1 MPPGDRPEYSICE
14 IFRRDRAVGIGFA
27 ISQAHVVTCAHV
39 VNSALGR
46 ADKRDPAQPGHDTV
60 VRLRFAIGSTPNDD
74 GYRAA
79 SVAGWLPAEAGTFDV
94 DDVAVLELAEPV
106 PAHVPVL
113 RPTRYRPLMPVQM
126 WGPQP
131 GRSDGG
137 HVKGELLGEVR
148 GGRIQVRVDGG
159 PFRIRPGFS
168 GGPVWE
174 PGSGDAAGVLSAY
187 GAEDDA
193 TDAYLLGV
201 DRITAAWPGWPPAEL
216 DGGSERVSRRGRTAI
231 SVVGTPPRDLATVT
245 SPQVE
250 AEGGPHSSMTGAVSI
265 VARAGSIGNL
275 VMGRSFGRRS
285 ALVLILAAVLVLG
298 AGAGVLMLAEHH
310 AGQPED
316 RPVSRSPLAA
326 VVMIQP
332 VPCRSG
338 WVVPDHGQHMIP
350 DVPGQQPAGAVL
362 SSGGSVII
370 TVQGVAGR
378 TVVLQSMTVVVVHR
392 APSMA
397 GIYLPAGCQEEL
409 VPREYKL
416 NLDSPAPRVVPQ
428 PGNISFPYTIT
439 NDDPE
444 QFVITPDAAS
454 GDVEWF
460 LYLTWTSGAS
470 EGRLVL
476 DDSGRPFRTTATTAA
491 RQFCVDLAGK
501 WTSAC

>member
-1 MPPGDRPEYSICE
+1 MPPADRPEYSICE
-14 IFRRDRAVGIGFA
+14 IFRGDRAVGLGFA
-27 ISQAHVVTCAHV
+27 ISRAHVVTCAHV

-46 ADKRDPAQPGHDTV
+46 SDKRDPARPGDALA
-60 VRLRFAIGSTPNDD
+60 VRLRFAIGSTPGDD

-79 SVAGWLPAEAGTFDV
+79 SVAGWLPAGAGTFDA
-94 DDVAVLELAEPV
+94 DDVAVLELAEPA
-106 PAHVPVL
+106 PAHVRVL
-113 RPTRYRPLMPVQM
+113 HPARYRPLMAVQM

-131 GRSDGG
+131 GRPGGG

-148 GGRIQVRVDGG
+148 DGRIQVRVNGG
-159 PFRIRPGFS
+159 PFRVRPGFS

-174 PGSGDAAGVLSAY
+174 PGSGGAAGVLSAY

-193 TDAYLLGV
+193 TDAYLLGT
-201 DRITAAWPGWPPAEL
+201 DRIAAAWPGWPQGEP
-216 DGGSERVSRRGRTAI
+216 DGGSEPVSRRGRTPMPTA
-231 SVVGTPPRDLATVT
+231 GTPPRDSAMVT
-245 SPQVE
+245 GPQ
-250 AEGGPHSSMTGAVSI
+250 GGLRRSMAGAVRNA
-265 VARAGSIGNL
+265 VRAGHVGSL
-275 VMGRSFGRRS
+275 VTGRSFGRRG
-285 ALVLILAAVLVLG
+285 ALVLILAAVLILG
-298 AGAGVLMLAEHH
+298 AGTGVLLLVQHR
-310 AGQPED
+310 AGQAGD
-316 RPVSRSPLAA
+316 QAVSRVPLAA
-326 VVMIQP
+326 VVITQP

-338 WVVPDHGQHMIP
+338 WVVPDHGQHMFP

-362 SSGGSVII
+362 SSGSSVIV

-378 TVVLQSMTVVVVHR
+378 TVVLQSMTVVVAHR

-409 VPREYKL
+409 VPRKYEL
-416 NLDSPAPRVVPQ
+416 NLDSPAPRVVPE
-428 PGNISFPYTIT
+428 PGNTGFPYTIT

-444 QFVITPDAAS
+444 QFIITPDVAS

-476 DDSGRPFRTTATTAA
+476 NDSGRPFRTTATTAA
-491 RQFCVDLAGK
+491 RQFCLDFAGE

>member
-14 IFRRDRAVGIGFA
+14 IFRGDRAVGLGFA

-46 ADKRDPAQPGHDTV
+46 PDKRDPARPGDATV
-60 VRLRFAIGSTPNDD
+60 IRLRFVIGSTPGDE

-79 SVAGWLPAEAGTFDV
+79 SVAGWLPAEAGTFDL
-94 DDVAVLELAEPV
+94 DDVAVLELAETA
-106 PAHVPVL
+106 PAHVRVP
-113 RPTRYRPLMPVQM
+113 RPARYRPLMPVQM

-131 GRSDGG
+131 GRPDGG

-148 GGRIQVRVDGG
+148 GGRIQVRVNGG
-159 PFRIRPGFS
+159 PFRVRPGFS

-193 TDAYLLGV
+193 TDAYLLGA
-201 DRITAAWPGWPPAEL
+201 DRITAAWPGWPPCN
-216 DGGSERVSRRGRTAI
+216 S
-231 SVVGTPPRDLATVT
+231 GTLA
-245 SPQVE
+245 SPQAE
-250 AEGGPHSSMTGAVSI
+250 AEGGSHSS
-265 VARAGSIGNL
+265 VAGTVRDMVRAGSIGNL
-275 VMGRSFGRRS
+275 VIGRSFGRRN

-298 AGAGVLMLAEHH
+298 AGVGLFMLVQHH

-316 RPVSRSPLAA
+316 RAVSQAPLAA

-338 WVVPDHGQHMIP
+338 WVVPDRGQHMIP
-350 DVPGQQPAGAVL
+350 DVQGQQPAGAVM
-362 SSGGSVII
+362 SSGGSVIV

-378 TVVLQSMTVVVVHR
+378 TVVLQSMTVVVVRR

-409 VPREYKL
+409 VPRKYEL
-416 NLDSPAPRVVPQ
+416 NLDSPTPRVVPQ
-428 PGNISFPYTIT
+428 PGNIGFPYTIT

-444 QFVITPDAAS
+444 QFVITPDVAS
-454 GDVEWF
+454 GDVEWS

-476 DDSGRPFRTTATTAA
+476 DDSGRPFRTTATAAA
-491 RQFCVDLAGK
+491 RQFCVDLAGA